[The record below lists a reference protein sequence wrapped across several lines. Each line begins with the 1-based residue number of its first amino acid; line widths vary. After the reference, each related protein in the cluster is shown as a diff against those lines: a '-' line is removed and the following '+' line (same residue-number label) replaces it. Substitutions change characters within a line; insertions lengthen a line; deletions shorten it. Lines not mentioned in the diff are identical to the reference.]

1 MRRTGPMDVTRWQRL
16 EAIFEAVADLPPGA
30 ERRAAVSRH
39 CGGDATLAA
48 DVEALLDEEARLS
61 EADAGHDPHLGLQLG
76 PFRVVRL
83 VARGGMAAVYEGRR
97 TDESFDQRVA
107 IKIMDVRLHDAG
119 LIAQFKAERQILAS
133 LDHPAL
139 TRLFDGGVT
148 ALGEPYLVM
157 EFVDGLPLDRHCD
170 ERRLGVPER
179 VTLFRAVCDGV
190 SAAHRALVL
199 HRDLKP
205 SNILVTAEGHV
216 KVVDFGTAT
225 LLQPERLAT
234 TSVAPLTPAYASP
247 EQLTGRPVGT
257 ASDQYSLGLVL
268 YELLTGAPPFGDRPS
283 LLAAIERAMAGTTT
297 LAPAAVLTDAA
308 AAVRQSS
315 LARLR
320 RVLSQDLGTIVSKAV
335 SADPQA
341 RYASVQHFAD
351 DLGRWSRGDAIEG
364 RPPSLAYRTTR
375 FVQRH
380 WAASLVA
387 ATLSLGLAGATVV
400 SMRSAAEARAQAARA
415 DAQSRRATEVTS
427 FLTRMLS
434 SADPGDLGKDVTV
447 REVLQRASADAA
459 ALDTTPELATEVRSV
474 MGLTFRSLGDFAAAE
489 EQVRLALAAERKLSP
504 AGGAR
509 TVELIT
515 SLSHM
520 QESAGRFEEAART
533 LDEAKRLL
541 ELLPD
546 ATPELRFEYLEQR
559 GRILAQQGDFQSAVP
574 LEAQALALARDTP
587 LSAEARTRAATGSA
601 FALSNLGRH
610 ADAVALYAE
619 AVEQARVAFGRDSVQ
634 VADRLSPYAS
644 ALWFAGQRERSLG
657 VYEEALALRRKTQ
670 GSEHPDYA
678 FTLANYADS
687 LVVLGQYDRAAPM
700 AREVLALRGK
710 TLDDS
715 HPMVAFSMSLLGR
728 ALGPLGQLDE
738 AERWIRESYALRAR
752 TLPKGHWLLAS
763 SRSTLAAHLTLA
775 RRFREAEA
783 LLLPAER
790 ELTTALGEQAPSVI
804 DARRRLVDLYTA
816 WQRPDDAGA
825 WRAKLPSTTP

>member
-1 MRRTGPMDVTRWQRL
+1 MDPARWQRI
-16 EAIFEAVADLPPGA
+16 EAVFEAVADLPAGP
-30 ERRAAVSRH
+30 ERREHVARLCDHDAALV
-39 CGGDATLAA
+39 A

-61 EADAGHDPHLGLQLG
+61 AADPPQDPHLGLRLG
-76 PFRVVRL
+76 AYDVVRL
-83 VARGGMAAVYEGRR
+83 VARGGMATVYEGRR
-97 TDESFDQRVA
+97 ADGAFDQRVA
-107 IKIMDVRLHDAG
+107 IKIMDVRLHDDG
-119 LIAQFKAERQILAS
+119 LIARFKAERQILAT
-133 LDHPAL
+133 LEHPAL

-148 ALGEPYLVM
+148 SLGEPYLVM
-157 EFVDGLPLDRHCD
+157 EFVDGQPIDRHCD
-170 ERRLGVPER
+170 ERRMDIEGRIALVQ
-179 VTLFRAVCDGV
+179 AVADGV
-190 SAAHRALVL
+190 SFAHRALVL

-205 SNILVTAEGHV
+205 SNILVTSDGHV

-225 LLQPERLAT
+225 LLQPERQAT
-234 TSVAPLTPAYASP
+234 TSAAPLTPAYASP
-247 EQLTGRPVGT
+247 EQLTGRAVGT

-268 YELLTGAPPFGDRPS
+268 YELLTGAPPFGNRPS

-297 LAPAAVLTDAA
+297 LSPSEAVTEAA
-308 AAVRQSS
+308 AAARQTS

-320 RVLSQDLGTIVSKAV
+320 RVLSQDLGTIVAKALAV
-335 SADPQA
+335 DPSA

-351 DLGRWSRGDAIEG
+351 DLGRWTLGEAIEG
-364 RPPSLAYRTTR
+364 RPPSLAYLATR

-387 ATLSLGLAGATVV
+387 ATLSMGLAVATVV

-415 DAQSRRATEVTS
+415 DAQSRRATEVTG

-459 ALDTTPELATEVRSV
+459 ALDATPELATEVRSV

-504 AGGAR
+504 AGGSR
-509 TVELIT
+509 TIELIT

-533 LDEAKRLL
+533 LDEAERLL
-541 ELLPD
+541 QHVPD
-546 ATPELRFEYLEQR
+546 ASPELRFEFLEQR
-559 GRILAQQGDFQSAVP
+559 GRILAQQGDFQAAVP
-574 LEAQALALARDTP
+574 LEAQALALARNTP

-610 ADAVALYAE
+610 TESVALYAE
-619 AVEQARVAFGRDSVQ
+619 AVEQARVAFGRESVQ

-657 VYEEALALRRKTQ
+657 VYEEALAIRRKTQ
-670 GSEHPDYA
+670 GPAHPDYA

-687 LVVLGQYDRAAPM
+687 LVEMGQHARAVPM

-710 TLDDS
+710 TLEDS
-715 HPMVAFSMSLLGR
+715 HPMVAFSMLLLGR

-738 AERWIRESYALRAR
+738 GERWIREGYAVRQRLVPA
-752 TLPKGHWLLAS
+752 GHWTLAS
-763 SRSTLAAHLTLA
+763 TRSILGAHLVLA
-775 RRFREAEA
+775 KRYQEAEPIM
-783 LLLPAER
+783 LTAER
-790 ELTTALGEQAPSVI
+790 ELTAALGTDAPIVAS
-804 DARRRLVDLYTA
+804 ARERLVRLYTA
-816 WQRPDDAGA
+816 WQRPDEARKWQATLAAASG
-825 WRAKLPSTTP
+825 S

>member
-1 MRRTGPMDVTRWQRL
+1 MDITRWQRL

-30 ERRAAVSRH
+30 GRRAAIEAQ
-39 CGGDATLAA
+39 CAGDTALAG
-48 DVEALLDEEARLS
+48 DVEALLEEEARL
-61 EADAGHDPHLGLQLG
+61 ADAEAGHDPHLGLQLG

-179 VTLFRAVCDGV
+179 VALFRAVCDGV

-205 SNILVTAEGHV
+205 SNILVTTEGHV

-257 ASDQYSLGLVL
+257 SSDQYSLGLVL

-297 LAPAAVLTDAA
+297 LAPASVVTDAA

-335 SADPQA
+335 AADPRA

-364 RPPSLAYRTTR
+364 RPPSVAYRATR

-387 ATLSLGLAGATVV
+387 ATLSIGLAVATALSV
-400 SMRSAAEARAQAARA
+400 RSAAEARAQAARA

-459 ALDTTPELATEVRSV
+459 ALDATPELATEVRSV

-504 AGGAR
+504 AGGPR
-509 TVELIT
+509 TIELVT

-533 LDEAKRLL
+533 LEEAERLL
-541 ELLPD
+541 QRWPD

-559 GRILAQQGDFQSAVP
+559 GRILTQQGDFQAAVP
-574 LEAQALALARDTP
+574 LAEQALALARNTP

-601 FALSNLGRH
+601 FALGNLGRH

-619 AVEQARVAFGRDSVQ
+619 AVEQARVAFGRDSVE

-657 VYEEALALRRKTQ
+657 VYEEALELRRKTQ
-670 GSEHPDYA
+670 GPEHPDYA

-687 LVVLGQYDRAAPM
+687 LVVLGQFDRAVPM

-710 TLDDS
+710 TLDDT
-715 HPMVAFSMSLLGR
+715 HPMVAFAMSLLGR
-728 ALGPLGQLDE
+728 ALGPLGRLDE
-738 AERWIRESYALRAR
+738 AERLIRDSYALRQR
-752 TLPKGHWLLAS
+752 TLPRGHWLLAS
-763 SRSTLAAHLTLA
+763 SRSTLGAHLVLA
-775 RRFREAEA
+775 RRFDEAEV
-783 LLLPAER
+783 LLVPAER
-790 ELTTALGEQAPSVI
+790 ALTEALGEGAPTVA

-816 WQRPDDAGA
+816 WQRPADAES
-825 WRAKLPSTTP
+825 WRAKLPPATP